1 MQNFCFSFCCHIQ
14 EAILKTN
21 VKEFFKLLIHF
32 EFIFVLQYKIG
43 AISLTAAGINFL
55 LYEMKGLG
63 NISKSF
69 SSYLQFYSTQRLSCL
84 IFPFPVSFIIFLTPL
99 DPEEGNG
106 NPSQYSCL
114 ENPMVKEAWQITVL
128 MVTKSQTRLNDFACT
143 HSFSD

>member
-1 MQNFCFSFCCHIQ
+1 MQNFCFSFCCPIQ

-32 EFIFVLQYKIG
+32 EFIFVLHYKIG
-43 AISLTAAGINFL
+43 AISHTAAGINFL

-63 NISKSF
+63 KISKSF
-69 SSYLQFYSTQRLSCL
+69 STQRLSCL

-106 NPSQYSCL
+106 NPLQYSCL
-114 ENPMVKEAWQITVL
+114 ENPMVRGAWWTTYSPWGHRVGP
-128 MVTKSQTRLNDFACT
+128 D
-143 HSFSD
+143 